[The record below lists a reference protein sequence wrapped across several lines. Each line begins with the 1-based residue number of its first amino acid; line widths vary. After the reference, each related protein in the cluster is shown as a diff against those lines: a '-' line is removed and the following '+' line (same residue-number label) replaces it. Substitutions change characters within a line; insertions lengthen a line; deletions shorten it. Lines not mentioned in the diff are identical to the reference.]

1 MRMPELVRVDNS
13 DPRHDC
19 PTRKPDLPE
28 TCPLARSPVW
38 VDLIPRRQTVFQ
50 HRFAPVALE
59 LSTFG
64 SVALRDNAAPVL
76 QGRRKV
82 LALLAYLAHAA
93 GPVDRVEL
101 ARRFWPASDEAR
113 AKHSLRQALSELR
126 SVLGEGLEIGPEQV
140 RIRREVLTLD
150 TTLFGREIADQRWT
164 EALARWQGDFLTG
177 LEDVGD
183 EGWRRWLAREREGLN
198 RQLALAQ
205 EATGETPAIPEPSP
219 AGPPPFPTQAAEHAV
234 PVAPR
239 RDFSLGQLGTLST
252 ESRALLETAAVIGLR
267 SARPL
272 LCRVAGLSQAGF
284 ESALAELSTRNVFFA
299 STPQPGQ
306 YEFASVTTRQRIY
319 DVMAG
324 ARRRA
329 LHAAVSDAL
338 AHGFGEDD
346 ATTSAEH
353 HALLSIAAKP
363 PTNWAA
369 VLGVTLVGL
378 ALLAIVLL
386 VRL

>member
-1 MRMPELVRVDNS
+1 
-13 DPRHDC
+13 
-19 PTRKPDLPE
+19 
-28 TCPLARSPVW
+28 
-38 VDLIPRRQTVFQ
+38 
-50 HRFAPVALE
+50 
-59 LSTFG
+59 
-64 SVALRDNAAPVL
+64 
-76 QGRRKV
+76 V
-82 LALLAYLAHAA
+82 LALLAYLAHAG

-101 ARRFWPASDEAR
+101 ARRFWPTSDEGR

-140 RIRREVLTLD
+140 TIRAEALTLD
-150 TTLFGREIADQRWT
+150 TTLFVREIEDQRWT

-183 EGWRRWLAREREGLN
+183 EGWRRWLAREREGLSH
-198 RQLALAQ
+198 QLALAQ
-205 EATGETPAIPEPSP
+205 EATGETPLVRPADPVGSP
-219 AGPPPFPTQAAEHAV
+219 ATPTQAAEPTAPV
-234 PVAPR
+234 PPR

-252 ESRALLETAAVIGLR
+252 EARALLETAAVVGLR

-272 LCRVAGLSQAGF
+272 LCRVAGLSEAGF
-284 ESALAELSTRNVFFA
+284 DSALAELATRNVFGA
-299 STPQPGQ
+299 STTHPGQ
-306 YEFASVTTRQRIY
+306 YEFASVSTRQRIY

-324 ARRRA
+324 SRRRA

-338 AHGFGEDD
+338 AHGYGEDN

-353 HALLSIAAKP
+353 HALLSVAAKP

-369 VLGVTLVGL
+369 IIGVALVVL
-378 ALLAIVLL
+378 ALVAIVLL